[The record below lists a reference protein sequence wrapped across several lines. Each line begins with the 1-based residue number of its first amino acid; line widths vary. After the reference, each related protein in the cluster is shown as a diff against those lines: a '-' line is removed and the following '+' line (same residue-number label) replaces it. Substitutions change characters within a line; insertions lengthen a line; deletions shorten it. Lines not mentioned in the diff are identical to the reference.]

1 MGLVKRARA
10 LCLSREPQIVFVAV
24 HDGARRAR
32 AERSQVHEVQPV
44 VRVES
49 NVGHQKVKG
58 PVADPRA
65 RGVELTVTLY
75 LRERRRGR
83 VEDAA
88 RRLVGL
94 HQKDVRR

>member
-1 MGLVKRARA
+1 MGLVERARA
-10 LCLSREPQIVFVAV
+10 LRLPREPQIVFVAV

-44 VRVES
+44 VGVES
-49 NVGHQKVKG
+49 NVGHEKVKG

-65 RGVELTVTLY
+65 RGLEPAVTLDV
-75 LRERRRGR
+75 RERRRGR
-83 VEDAA
+83 LEDAA

-94 HQKDVRR
+94 HQEDVRR